1 MKAVI
6 IGPTGATGRELL
18 ELLIAAEEVDEVV
31 ALVRKPFAVTHP
43 KLRALVVDFDRVED
57 WGSYISGDVAFSC
70 LGTTLRAA
78 GGKEAQYK
86 VDFGYQYTFARLARE
101 HHVPTF
107 VLISSSGANP
117 KSTLFYPRMKGELE
131 QAVAA
136 LKFEHF
142 IVFRPG
148 PLVRPDTDRAGE
160 KAGVAVISFLNK
172 LGLLR
177 NMGPLA
183 VKDLAGLM
191 LRYALNPPPG
201 HTILES
207 GRILRESG
215 A

>member
-6 IGPTGATGRELL
+6 IGATGATGRELL
-18 ELLIAAEEVDEVV
+18 KLLMAAEEVEEVV
-31 ALVRKPFAVTHP
+31 ALVRKPLAVTHP
-43 KLRALVVDFDRVED
+43 KLQALVVDFDRIED
-57 WGSYISGDVAFSC
+57 WASHISGDVAFSC

-86 VDFGYQYTFARLARE
+86 VDFGYQYAFAQMARANN
-101 HHVPTF
+101 VRTF
-107 VLISSSGANP
+107 VLVSSSGASP
-117 KSTLFYPRMKGELE
+117 KSIVFYSRMKGELE

-136 LKFEHF
+136 LGFERF

-177 NMGPLA
+177 NMAPLA
-183 VKDLAGLM
+183 VKDLAALM
-191 LRYALNPPPG
+191 LRYAMNPPPG

-207 GRILRESG
+207 GRILRELG